1 MAETAPAPHMA
12 PRAAPLWLLALI
24 TFSGTLAMHM
34 FVPALPDAARDLGA
48 SMPVMQMTISLY
60 VLGLAFGQ
68 LAYGPLSDAY
78 GRRPVLMVGL
88 VLYTLAGLAAAFAP
102 DARSLVAARL
112 VQALG
117 GCAGLVLGRAM
128 VRDTADGGD
137 AVRRMALLTLM
148 MLLGPGFA
156 PVLGGV
162 LSATLGWRSIF
173 LLLAALG
180 AVGMACAWWLL
191 PETGRGGGRP
201 SLAALG
207 RDYRGLLASPT
218 FLALAIGGGCATTS
232 LYGFIAA
239 APFIFV
245 EELQVPVH
253 EVGLYLGLLILG
265 MAAGNLLTARIVARI
280 GVGAALVGA
289 NALSALAA
297 FGFLGLVLAGRLSV
311 GPMVGLMMLFTLGI
325 GMASPAAVTRAVSV
339 SPKVIGSAAGLY
351 GFAQMGIG
359 AICTSLAGIGPDPAL
374 AAASVL
380 AVAGVV
386 AQACF
391 WLALR
396 RDGP

>member
-1 MAETAPAPHMA
+1 MAENAPAA
-12 PRAAPLWLLALI
+12 QAPLWLLALI

-34 FVPALPDAARDLGA
+34 FVPALPAAAQDLGA
-48 SMPVMQMTISLY
+48 SMPLMQMTISLY

-68 LAYGPLSDAY
+68 LAYGPLSDAF

-102 DARSLVAARL
+102 DAPSLVAARL

-128 VRDTADGGD
+128 VRDAGAGED

-148 MLLGPGFA
+148 MLVGPGLA
-156 PVLGGV
+156 PMLGGL

-173 LLLAALG
+173 LLLAAMG

-191 PETGRGGGRP
+191 PETGRGGGTL
-201 SLAALG
+201 SLSGLG
-207 RDYRGLLASPT
+207 REYRALLGSRT
-218 FLALAIGGGCATTS
+218 FLGLAIGGGCATTS
-232 LYGFIAA
+232 LYAFVAA

-245 EELQVPVH
+245 EELHVPVH
-253 EVGLYLGLLILG
+253 EVGIYLGLLILG
-265 MAAGNLLTARIVARI
+265 MAAGNLQTARLVRRFGVAQAML
-280 GVGAALVGA
+280 AANL
-289 NALSALAA
+289 LSVVAA
-297 FGFLGLVLAGRLSV
+297 FGFLGLVLAGRLAV
-311 GPMVGLMMLFTLGI
+311 WPMVGLMMLFTLGI
-325 GMASPAAVTRAVSV
+325 GLASPAALTRAVSV
-339 SPKVIGSAAGLY
+339 NPKVIGSAAGLY

-359 AICTSLAGIGPDPAL
+359 AICTSLAGIGSDPAL

-386 AQACF
+386 SQGCF
-391 WLALR
+391 WALR
-396 RDGP
+396 RGS

>member
-1 MAETAPAPHMA
+1 MAEMRRPATAQ
-12 PRAAPLWLLALI
+12 APLWLLALI

-34 FVPALPDAARDLGA
+34 FVPALPEAARDLGA
-48 SMPVMQMTISLY
+48 SMPIMQMTISLY

-68 LAYGPLSDAY
+68 LAYGPLSDAF

-102 DARSLVAARL
+102 DASSLVAARL

-128 VRDTADGGD
+128 VRDGGAGED

-148 MLLGPGFA
+148 MLVGPGLA

-162 LSATLGWRSIF
+162 LSATFGWRSIF

-180 AVGMACAWWLL
+180 ALGMACAWWLL
-191 PETGRGGGRP
+191 PETGRGGGRL
-201 SLAALG
+201 SLSGLG
-207 RDYRGLLASPT
+207 REYRALLGSRT
-218 FLALAIGGGCATTS
+218 FLGLAIGGGCATTS
-232 LYGFIAA
+232 LYAFVAA

-245 EELQVPVH
+245 EELHVPVQ

-265 MAAGNLLTARIVARI
+265 MAAGNLQTARLVRRF
-280 GVGAALVGA
+280 GAARAMLAA
-289 NALSALAA
+289 NLLSVVAA
-297 FGFLGLVLAGRLSV
+297 FGFLGLVLAGRLAV
-311 GPMVGLMMLFTLGI
+311 WPMVGLMMLFTLGI
-325 GMASPAAVTRAVSV
+325 GLASPAALTRAVSV
-339 SPKVIGSAAGLY
+339 NPKVIGSAAGLY

-380 AVAGVV
+380 AAAGVV
-386 AQACF
+386 SQGCF
-391 WLALR
+391 WALR
-396 RDGP
+396 RGR